1 MMEFS
6 EAPGYW
12 LEGNL
17 DYADGSIVDANILEV
32 VNEDGEQVLGE
43 HDQGGFI
50 GNAARALFVPEEDG
64 TYYTAV
70 GAGR

>member
-17 DYADGSIVDANILEV
+17 GYADGSIVDANILEV
-32 VNEDGEQVLGE
+32 VNEDGE
-43 HDQGGFI
+43 
-50 GNAARALFVPEEDG
+50 
-64 TYYTAV
+64 
-70 GAGR
+70 